1 MIDNVVNSGEDDD
14 VEPATDEEALV
25 MAERLNDRRV
35 LLAAFL
41 KLTMFQVID
50 AKMAA
55 PVWGYF
61 ISVSVDTC
69 LYPLKGTGLTSVFPI
84 FCLLWVESVVKPF
97 QPGV

>member
-1 MIDNVVNSGEDDD
+1 VQDYVIDHVVNSDEDDD
-14 VEPATDEEALV
+14 VEPATDEEALI

-55 PVWGYF
+55 PIWGYF
-61 ISVSVDTC
+61 ISV
-69 LYPLKGTGLTSVFPI
+69 GF
-84 FCLLWVESVVKPF
+84 
-97 QPGV
+97 

>member
-1 MIDNVVNSGEDDD
+1 MLDQVINSGEDED

-41 KLTMFQVID
+41 KLATFQVID

-61 ISVSVDTC
+61 ITVSRSDSHPLPLFVIAGEKC
-69 LYPLKGTGLTSVFPI
+69 LFFFFFLF
-84 FCLLWVESVVKPF
+84 FF
-97 QPGV
+97 F